1 MGGGTPAGTPS
12 KYAHDNSAIGQKRFQ
27 TFDEDHLPCE
37 LWEAVRFYDSLN
49 SAEGQ
54 WQVTHQM
61 RQYHIPVTLA
71 TASLLRN

>member
-54 WQVTHQM
+54 
-61 RQYHIPVTLA
+61 
-71 TASLLRN
+71 